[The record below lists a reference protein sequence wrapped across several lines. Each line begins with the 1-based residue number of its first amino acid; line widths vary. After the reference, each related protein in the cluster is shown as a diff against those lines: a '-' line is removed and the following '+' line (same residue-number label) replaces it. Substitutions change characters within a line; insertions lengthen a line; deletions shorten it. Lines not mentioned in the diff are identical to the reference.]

1 MTFIDAF
8 RKDVNEFSEREK
20 AIVHRFLDFLHGK
33 YVAPAVAPSAEVPF
47 AVAPASDPSAVAPA
61 SDPSAVTPSVT
72 QSAPASDADITNPP
86 QAAVQ

>member
-33 YVAPAVAPSAEVPF
+33 YVAPAVAP
-47 AVAPASDPSAVAPA
+47 A